1 MKKLFFFLSV
11 AVLGVA
17 AASCQKELAVAEGGK
32 GNVSI
37 TIQTPEVATKAIA
50 DGMNVNIVHYE
61 IYKNEAGHKNS
72 IEGTATTTGTPLI
85 KGTVPMNAK
94 GASLTL
100 NLLQGQEYVGL
111 FWAQVNGQSYYDVT
125 DLREVKVA
133 YPNEANSKTYA
144 NDEARA
150 AFCQKKEF
158 TTGRNVS
165 VVLERP
171 FAQINLG
178 TTIADLNDDYKIT
191 LEQSS
196 MTVKGVA
203 NSFNVAAMTAGETEV
218 NVEFSYATLPYAF
231 NPSETLVANN
241 QTWAYAGMNYVLVPG
256 DAATVDVTYSIKT
269 DVGTVTRNVPV
280 VPVEKNHRTNL
291 IGNLLTQETTI
302 DIVVDEKFNTPD
314 QEPAPIYMA
323 AANGG
328 EFTLTE
334 DVDLPKTLV
343 IQSSLTLDL
352 GGYSITGGKEDS
364 PEMSGSDISAIVVE
378 KGATLTIVGEGNIV
392 GTEYGVYVKNG
403 NVVVKGGDIKA
414 GTSAVQV
421 YNGTAT
427 IEGGNFSAT
436 KSNDYVVNCIDANWK
451 NGTAKVS
458 ITGGTFVGFN
468 PANNAAEGVGTN
480 FCAEGYKAFEKAA
493 GVYTVI
499 PNSAV
504 AVVAETSAKV
514 EEALDNKDVN
524 TIFLNA
530 GQYEIE
536 MYANFDPKKSLTIIG
551 TEGTKVAF
559 KNIQVKLNLAENF
572 TIKDCEIL
580 HMATKTWGMLVFGS
594 GNSAKGVYTVSNCTF
609 NGVGTQGIYINE
621 TVSGAVYNIE
631 NCTFNGNFGGEGAI
645 TIQGN
650 KDVKHIVNVEGCTF
664 NNIPSTSHKI
674 CLIPSTAGT
683 YFDFTLNTD
692 QTLSVAIPNN
702 TYNKAPYG
710 NWYGIR
716 HDGGVLDG
724 NGLTVDFEEG
734 PANNEGKRDNYG
746 IMTSGGTI
754 KNMTIS
760 GVFRG
765 IMIMS
770 PTEDIYIDNVV
781 FDPTDEW
788 GNCYPINTGEGDG
801 THSVYVKDS
810 FIAGW
815 NSYGTAVKDVT
826 FTNCQFAQGAYYTD
840 VNGRISKPYVNAVYE
855 NCDFCSKYYI
865 DLSALVA
872 NQTVTF
878 KNCTVNGV
886 KLTAENWRSLVAPE
900 STCGEGQI
908 SVELKNGSYLTAEN
922 VADYVVFE

>member
-1 MKKLFFFLSV
+1 MKKLFTYLSV
-11 AVLGVA
+11 AMLAVA
-17 AASCQKELAVAEGGK
+17 AASCQKELVVENGAK
-32 GNVSI
+32 GNVTF
-37 TIQTPEVATKAIA
+37 TIQTPDVATKAIA
-50 DGMNVNIVHYE
+50 DGTNVNVVYYE
-61 IYKNEAGHKNS
+61 VYKAGSGHANS
-72 IEGTATTTGTPLI
+72 IEGGNPLIDSKIKDFNGTATL
-85 KGTVPMNAK
+85 K
-94 GASLTL
+94 L
-100 NLLQGQEYVGL
+100 NLLQNQDYVVL
-111 FWAQVNGQSYYDVT
+111 FWADVAGKSYYTTT
-125 DLREVKVA
+125 DLRKVTVD
-133 YPNEANSKTYA
+133 YTGLNA

-150 AFCQKKEF
+150 AFCQKLEF
-158 TTGRNVS
+158 NSSKTYSAKVTLV
-165 VVLERP
+165 RP

-178 TTIADLNDDYKIT
+178 TTADSINPAINGYDLDIESSYMKVVGAAT
-191 LEQSS
+191 EFSVAS
-196 MTVKGVA
+196 MTTG
-203 NSFNVAAMTAGETEV
+203 SETTT
-218 NVEFSYATLPYAF
+218 VEFAADTVPHDFTPDSEVLTVNDVNYAYL
-231 NPSETLVANN
+231 
-241 QTWAYAGMNYVLVPG
+241 GMNYILAAS
-256 DAATVDVTYSIKT
+256 DAATVDVTYEVNTNVGSIS
-269 DVGTVTRNVPV
+269 RQIPAVPV
-280 VPVEKNHRTNL
+280 KKNFRTNL
-291 IGNLLTQETTI
+291 LGNLLTQETAI
-302 DIVVDEKFNTPD
+302 EIVVDEKFNTPD

-334 DVDLPKTLV
+334 DVELPETLV

-403 NVVVKGGDIKA
+403 NVVVKGADIKA

-436 KSNDYVVNCIDANWK
+436 KSNDYVVNCIDAAYTS
-451 NGTAKVS
+451 GAAKVN

-468 PANNAAEGVGTN
+468 PAANAAEGAGTN
-480 FCAEGYKAFEKAA
+480 FCAEGYKAFEKAT

-499 PNSAV
+499 PSSAV
-504 AVVAETSAKV
+504 AVVAENSAKV

-530 GQYEIE
+530 GKYEIE
-536 MYANFDPKKSLTIIG
+536 MYANFKPKKSLTIVG

-559 KNIQVKLNLAENF
+559 KNSQVQLNLAENF

-594 GNSAKGVYTVSNCTF
+594 GNSADGVYTVSNCTF

-631 NCTFNGNFGGEGAI
+631 NCTFNGNFGTEGAI

-650 KDVKHIVNVEGCTF
+650 KDAKFTVNVDADCTF
-664 NNIPSTSHKI
+664 NNIPVTNHDNPDGSHKI
-674 CLIPSTAGT
+674 CLVPNTGGA

-692 QTLSVAIPNN
+692 EALSVVVK
-702 TYNKAPYG
+702 TKAPYG
-710 NWYGIR
+710 NAYGIA
-716 HDGGVLDG
+716 HNGGVLDG
-724 NGLTVDFEEG
+724 NDLNIVFDEG
-734 PANNEGKRDNYG
+734 PVNAKGKKDNYG

-840 VNGRISKPYVNAVYE
+840 VNGRISKPYVNAVYDS
-855 NCDFCSKYYI
+855 CDFCSKYYI
-865 DLSALVA
+865 DLSEFVGKK
-872 NQTVTF
+872 VTL

-886 KLTAENWRSLVAPE
+886 KLTAQNWTSLVAPE

-908 SVELKNGSYLTAEN
+908 SIELKDKSYMTAEN
-922 VADYVVFE
+922 VADYVAFE